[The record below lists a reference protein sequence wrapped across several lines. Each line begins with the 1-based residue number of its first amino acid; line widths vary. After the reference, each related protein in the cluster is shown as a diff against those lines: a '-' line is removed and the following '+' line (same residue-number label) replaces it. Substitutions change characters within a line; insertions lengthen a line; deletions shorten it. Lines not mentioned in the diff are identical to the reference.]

1 MPWREL
7 RAARLAVRLT
17 DTLDARTDS
26 PSGSPTHLTLVR
38 FSDQFDARFA
48 SKDLAVHFS
57 KLSQRV
63 EIRDSPVY

>member
-38 FSDQFDARFA
+38 FSDQLDARLA
-48 SKDLAVHFS
+48 SQDLAVHFS

-63 EIRDSPVY
+63 EIGDSPVY